1 VTTSESRLLYVFSSP
16 IFASAYANAA
26 LIFTLFALNCTLPG
40 CCMFLIFSGPI
51 CFGDAVTVGS

>member
-1 VTTSESRLLYVFSSP
+1 LYVFSSP
-16 IFASAYANAA
+16 IFGSTYANAA
-26 LIFTLFALNCTLPG
+26 LIFRLFALNCTLPG